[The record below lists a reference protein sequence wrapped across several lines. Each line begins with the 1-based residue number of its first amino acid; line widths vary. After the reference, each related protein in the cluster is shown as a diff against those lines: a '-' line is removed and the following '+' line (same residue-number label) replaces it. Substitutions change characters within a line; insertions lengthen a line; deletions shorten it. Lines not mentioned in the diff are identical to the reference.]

1 MLDLKFIRE
10 NADLVRLALKNRASS
25 LELDSLIVLDEKRKK
40 VLFELEGLRAEKNKA
55 NDEISKILK
64 EKKDPKERIASMKDI
79 AAKIDQLET
88 ELKDIE
94 PRINRILLTIPNI
107 PHSSIPV
114 GDASILSW
122 RNT

>member
-114 GDASILSW
+114 GDASVNKVL
-122 RNT
+122 RT